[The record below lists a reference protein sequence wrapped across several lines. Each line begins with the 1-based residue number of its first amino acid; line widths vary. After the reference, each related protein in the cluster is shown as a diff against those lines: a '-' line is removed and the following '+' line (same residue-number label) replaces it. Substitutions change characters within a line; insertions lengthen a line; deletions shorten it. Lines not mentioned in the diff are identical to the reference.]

1 MRLRGRPEVS
11 AARTPLSIGI
21 AGFGRLVRDIYLPAF
36 RRLPGAR
43 LVAVADPL
51 PQCRSAA
58 AHRLPRVAVYPD
70 HRTLLDRANL
80 DGLLVA
86 SPPSTHLEIWRDA
99 SARGVAV
106 FMEKPFIL
114 AGQLGQI
121 ERRQP
126 DARLMLDLNRRFWPP
141 YRRVADLVRGGELG
155 KPVEVEFL
163 LSTDVLSWSTV
174 TRHRLSPE
182 EGGILHDLGGH
193 AIDLAAD
200 LLGEEPE
207 SVTAAASSR
216 EWEGDSFRLDL
227 AFTDGSAV
235 RCRLGYSASTCERLS
250 VRGPRGRLSLR
261 DPNMAIHLQRKGT
274 RGPRVAARLRD
285 ATVFAYRTLRRD
297 RSMTRFTIRKALD
310 SFVHALAAGE
320 PFSPG
325 FDEAVR
331 NVRWL
336 DAAERSV
343 ADGSLVKR
351 PA

>member
-1 MRLRGRPEVS
+1 MHLRGRPEVPS
-11 AARTPLSIGI
+11 ARTPLRIGI

-36 RRLPGAR
+36 RSLPGAR
-43 LVAVADPL
+43 IVAVADPL
-51 PQCRSAA
+51 PESRSAA
-58 AHRLPRVAVYPD
+58 ADLLPAAAVYPD
-70 HRTLLDRANL
+70 HRALLDGANL

-106 FMEKPFIL
+106 FMEKPFVL
-114 AGQLGQI
+114 SGQLVSL
-121 ERRQP
+121 ERPQP
-126 DARLMLDLNRRFWPP
+126 DARLMLDFNRRFWPP

-155 KPVEVEFL
+155 KPVEVEYL

-200 LLGEEPE
+200 VLGEELE
-207 SVTAAASSR
+207 SVTAVASSR
-216 EWEGDSFRLDL
+216 EREGDSLRLDL
-227 AFTDGSAV
+227 AFADGSAAH
-235 RCRLGYSASTCERLS
+235 CRLGYSASTCERLS

-261 DPNMAIHLQRKGT
+261 DPNMAIHFQRKGT
-274 RGPRVAARLRD
+274 PGPGITARFRD
-285 ATVFAYRTLRRD
+285 AAMFAYRALRRD
-297 RSMTRFTIRKALD
+297 RTMTRFTIRKALD
-310 SFVHALAAGE
+310 SFVRALAAGE

-336 DAAERSV
+336 DAAARSV
-343 ADGSLVKR
+343 ADGSLGKR
-351 PA
+351 LA

>member
-1 MRLRGRPEVS
+1 MRSRGRSEVP
-11 AARTPLSIGI
+11 AATAPLRIGV

-36 RRLPGAR
+36 RSLAGAR

-51 PQCRSAA
+51 LQSRSAA
-58 AHRLPRVAVYPD
+58 ANYLPSAAVYPD
-70 HRTLLDRANL
+70 HRTLLDDAKL

-106 FMEKPFIL
+106 FMEKPFVL
-114 AGQLGQI
+114 SGQLGSI
-121 ERRQP
+121 DRREP
-126 DARLMLDLNRRFWPP
+126 DARLMLDFNRRFWPP
-141 YRRVADLVRGGELG
+141 YRRIADLVRGGELG
-155 KPVEVEFL
+155 TPVEVEYL

-193 AIDLAAD
+193 AIDLAGD
-200 LLGEEPE
+200 VLGEEPE
-207 SVTAAASSR
+207 SVAASASSL
-216 EWEGDSFRLDL
+216 EWEGDSLRLEL
-227 AFTDGSAV
+227 AFANGSAAH
-235 RCRLGYSASTCERLS
+235 CRLGYSASTCERLS

-261 DPNMAIHLQRKGT
+261 DPNMAIHLQR
-274 RGPRVAARLRD
+274 RGARAPRVAARLRD
-285 ATVFAYRTLRRD
+285 AAVFTYRALRRD
-297 RSMTRFTIRKALD
+297 RTMTRFTIRKALGA
-310 SFVHALAAGE
+310 FVHALAAGD

-336 DAAERSV
+336 DAAARSV
-343 ADGSLVKR
+343 ADGGLVKR
-351 PA
+351 LA

>member
-1 MRLRGRPEVS
+1 MHLRGRPEVTT
-11 AARTPLSIGI
+11 ARTPLRIGI

-36 RRLPGAR
+36 RSLPGAR
-43 LVAVADPL
+43 IVAVADPL
-51 PQCRSAA
+51 PESRSAA
-58 AHRLPRVAVYPD
+58 ADILPAAAVYPD
-70 HRTLLDRANL
+70 HRALLDGANL

-106 FMEKPFIL
+106 FMEKPFVL
-114 AGQLGQI
+114 SGQLGSL
-121 ERRQP
+121 ERPQP
-126 DARLMLDLNRRFWPP
+126 DARLMLDFNRRFWPP

-155 KPVEVEFL
+155 KPVEVEYL

-200 LLGEEPE
+200 VLGEELE
-207 SVTAAASSR
+207 SVTAVASSPER
-216 EWEGDSFRLDL
+216 DGDSLRLDL
-227 AFTDGSAV
+227 VFTDGSAAH
-235 RCRLGYSASTCERLS
+235 CRLGYSASTCERLS

-261 DPNMAIHLQRKGT
+261 DPNMAIHLQRKGAPAPGIT
-274 RGPRVAARLRD
+274 ARFQD
-285 ATVFAYRTLRRD
+285 TAVFAYRALLRD
-297 RSMTRFTIRKALD
+297 RTMTRFTIRKALD
-310 SFVHALAAGE
+310 SFVRALATGE

-336 DAAERSV
+336 DAAARSV
-343 ADGSLVKR
+343 ADGSLGKR
-351 PA
+351 LA